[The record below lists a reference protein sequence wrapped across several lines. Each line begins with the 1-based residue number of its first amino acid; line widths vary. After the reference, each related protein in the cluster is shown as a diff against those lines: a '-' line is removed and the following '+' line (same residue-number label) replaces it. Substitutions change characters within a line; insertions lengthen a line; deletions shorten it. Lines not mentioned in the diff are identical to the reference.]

1 MWAWTPILGTDQSQG
16 TYWTIIHDY
25 FHANKTFESNRTGGS
40 LMNCWSCIQHDV
52 NVFCGC
58 VSRTEARN
66 HSGWSVDDKIAN
78 ACTLFKAEDKKQRKF
93 AYMHCWRILKD
104 KPMWLERW
112 KQVGSARKKNKQQET
127 KSNGKF
133 VSFIICTWNSTCT
146 HPCCWWWWWTDGEP
160 PGRPMLKR
168 RSRSYDNIQPWKQWT
183 ILLSNG

>member
-104 KPMWLERW
+104 KPKWLERW
-112 KQVGSARKKNKQQET
+112 KQVGSARKKKATRNKKQWQIRLHHLHL
-127 KSNGKF
+127 KQHLHSPLLL
-133 VSFIICTWNSTCT
+133 VVVMD
-146 HPCCWWWWWTDGEP
+146 WWWTT
-160 PGRPMLKR
+160 R
-168 RSRSYDNIQPWKQWT
+168 
-183 ILLSNG
+183 

>member
-104 KPMWLERW
+104 KPNWLERW
-112 KQVGSARKKNKQQET
+112 KQVGSARKKKQATRNKKQWQIRLLHHLHL
-127 KSNGKF
+127 KQHLHSPLLL
-133 VSFIICTWNSTCT
+133 VVVMD
-146 HPCCWWWWWTDGEP
+146 WWWTT
-160 PGRPMLKR
+160 R
-168 RSRSYDNIQPWKQWT
+168 
-183 ILLSNG
+183 

>member
-104 KPMWLERW
+104 KPKWLERW
-112 KQVGSARKKNKQQET
+112 KQVGSARKKTSNKKQKAMANSSPSSSAPET
-127 KSNGKF
+127 APALTPVAGGG
-133 VSFIICTWNSTCT
+133 
-146 HPCCWWWWWTDGEP
+146 DGLMVNHQVD
-160 PGRPMLKR
+160 RC
-168 RSRSYDNIQPWKQWT
+168 
-183 ILLSNG
+183 